1 MTLKP
6 GVHIGP
12 YDIVDLLGEGGM
24 GVVYRAR
31 DAKLNRDVALKVLP
45 DTLAGDPDRLA
56 RFQREAQVLAALNH
70 PNIAHIYGL
79 EGHAIVMELVEGPTL
94 ADLLAAGALSP
105 PDALPIARQIA
116 EALEAAHEQ
125 GIIHRDLKP
134 ANVKVRPDGTVKVLD
149 FGLAKALDPA
159 AASGVQAMNSP
170 TLTARAT
177 QLGVILGTAAYM
189 APEQAKGK
197 ALDRRA
203 DIWAFGVVV
212 FEMLTGRLMFGG
224 ETVTDIIAAVVT
236 RDPDWASLPAS
247 TPPRLRRLLER
258 CLDRDVKTRLRDIGE
273 ARVEIA
279 RIAAGAADPVAVSGP
294 ALLPAAAT
302 ALWRRALPWALAGV
316 TGAALVVSLV
326 LWPPWRAA
334 AAHAPLHLSL
344 ILPPSQ
350 PLSRFDADSNN
361 PHPSLALSPDGARL
375 VYVADQDGAP
385 ILVIRELT
393 QHEATPIQGTE
404 GANSPFF
411 SPDGLWVGFFASGK
425 LKKVALSGGAPVI
438 LAEFATIRGAAWGAD
453 DTIIVSPGLYSGLAR
468 VADGALQPFTTLDQ
482 AAGERAHRWPDVLPG
497 GRAVLYTVGTGGSF
511 DDAHIVAQTM
521 DGKIRRTVIEG
532 GTCPR
537 YVPTGHIVYVH
548 AGSLWAV
555 SFDAAA
561 LEVRGTPVKVLD
573 GVATEGDGSA
583 QFAFSN
589 AGTLVA
595 MTGVAARVGSTIV
608 WVSRSGAISPV
619 ASTARNYDDLE
630 LSRDGRRLAVTADTK
645 EGLIIDLARD
655 TPLQLV
661 SGRRVFSMSWMP
673 DDRSVAFAS
682 EKTGGWNLYSKRA
695 DGGEEEKELFP
706 AGPSRTRAAWSPD
719 GKFMIFT
726 VDDSKTASDLWVAA
740 AGETTSRP
748 LVRTPA
754 DESDGRVAPNNQFF
768 AYMVIDAGVSQ
779 VFVRPFPTGDTQWPV
794 SVKGASSPRWSR
806 DGRELFYR
814 EGGKLMSV
822 PVRFSPSFEAGKPQ
836 VVLEESYAPYDVDLT
851 GQRFVMARPVGVRA
865 AITRL
870 DVITDWFAELQQ
882 RMRVK

>member
-1 MTLKP
+1 
-6 GVHIGP
+6 
-12 YDIVDLLGEGGM
+12 
-24 GVVYRAR
+24 
-31 DAKLNRDVALKVLP
+31 
-45 DTLAGDPDRLA
+45 
-56 RFQREAQVLAALNH
+56 
-70 PNIAHIYGL
+70 
-79 EGHAIVMELVEGPTL
+79 
-94 ADLLAAGALSP
+94 
-105 PDALPIARQIA
+105 
-116 EALEAAHEQ
+116 
-125 GIIHRDLKP
+125 
-134 ANVKVRPDGTVKVLD
+134 
-149 FGLAKALDPA
+149 
-159 AASGVQAMNSP
+159 
-170 TLTARAT
+170 
-177 QLGVILGTAAYM
+177 
-189 APEQAKGK
+189 
-197 ALDRRA
+197 
-203 DIWAFGVVV
+203 
-212 FEMLTGRLMFGG
+212 
-224 ETVTDIIAAVVT
+224 
-236 RDPDWASLPAS
+236 
-247 TPPRLRRLLER
+247 
-258 CLDRDVKTRLRDIGE
+258 
-273 ARVEIA
+273 
-279 RIAAGAADPVAVSGP
+279 
-294 ALLPAAAT
+294 
-302 ALWRRALPWALAGV
+302 LWRRALPWALAGV